1 MTKMTTIAT
10 ALAISLAT
18 PGLLLAQDQHD
29 HSSGGAAKSDA
40 PEHAGGQV
48 AMMQNMMGMMTQ
60 MHNAMMGGHAQG
72 NAMDKDRS
80 VMKYMMGPGMR
91 VMSSPET
98 GREVMLA
105 KLNEFDANNDG
116 VLSLVE
122 FETLHAAMI
131 RETTVD
137 RFQHLDADGDGA
149 ITEAEIA
156 APIERMRMPSAA
168 TKQHGQVPQNN

>member
-1 MTKMTTIAT
+1 
-10 ALAISLAT
+10 
-18 PGLLLAQDQHD
+18 
-29 HSSGGAAKSDA
+29 
-40 PEHAGGQV
+40 
-48 AMMQNMMGMMTQ
+48 
-60 MHNAMMGGHAQG
+60 
-72 NAMDKDRS
+72 
-80 VMKYMMGPGMR
+80 
-91 VMSSPET
+91 
-98 GREVMLA
+98 MLA

-122 FETLHAAMI
+122 FEALHAAMI